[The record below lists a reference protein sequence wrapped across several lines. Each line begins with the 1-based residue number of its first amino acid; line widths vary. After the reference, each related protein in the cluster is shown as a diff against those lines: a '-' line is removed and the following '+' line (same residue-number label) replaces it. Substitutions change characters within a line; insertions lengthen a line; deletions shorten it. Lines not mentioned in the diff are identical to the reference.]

1 MVICLLFF
9 GDFGGGGIVDVVKGV
24 KLIVVVFVNGSYVF
38 KLVVMIDCD
47 GFILKEVI

>member
-9 GDFGGGGIVDVVKGV
+9 CDFGGGGIGDVVKGIY
-24 KLIVVVFVNGSYVF
+24 LIVVVFVNGSYVF
-38 KLVVMIDCD
+38 ILVVMIDYD